1 MQKNL
6 KQRDAAIE
14 AAQSWMVQ
22 APVFLDTETTGVKA
36 DDEVI
41 SIGIVDTNGMT
52 LLDTLIRPRKSIPMQ
67 ATSVHGITNRDVV
80 NAPTM
85 TETWPNLLRI
95 IAGRLVVVYNAA
107 FDMRLLFQ
115 SVSSS
120 EKEQWTSETVCA
132 MTLYA
137 AFYGEWNSFYGSYKW
152 QKLGLAAEQ
161 CGLTVPDNLHNAG
174 ADAALTQRV
183 VEYMTKQPIT
193 RRYEYA

>member
-1 MQKNL
+1 MTKNL
-6 KQRDAAIE
+6 QQRDAAIE

-36 DDEVI
+36 DDEVV

-67 ATSVHGITNRDVV
+67 ATSVHGITNKDVA

-85 TETWPNLLRI
+85 AEMWPNLI
-95 IAGRLVVVYNAA
+95 KIVDGRLVVVYNAA
-107 FDMRLLFQ
+107 FDLRVLFQ
-115 SVSSS
+115 SVNTAA
-120 EKEQWTSETVCA
+120 KEQWTSETVCA

-137 AFYGEWNSFYGSYKW
+137 AFYGEWNRFYGSYKW
-152 QKLGLAAEQ
+152 QKLGLAAAQ
-161 CGLTVPDNLHNAG
+161 CGLTVPDNLHNAV

-183 VEYMTKQPIT
+183 VEYMMKQPIT